1 MVLLVLTFLID
12 FYLVDSIAS
21 FAKKCSATLIVSIWT
36 KIDHSRHQKKRWRKT
51 IVLLVLTIL
60 IDFYLVD
67 SIVSFAKKK
76 KCSATLI
83 VSIWTKIDHSRR
95 QKKRWRRSIVLIRGH
110 GVFSRGVVDYFLNF
124 FRGRRK

>member
-1 MVLLVLTFLID
+1 M
-12 FYLVDSIAS
+12 
-21 FAKKCSATLIVSIWT
+21 
-36 KIDHSRHQKKRWRKT
+36 
-51 IVLLVLTIL
+51 VLLVLTIL

-67 SIVSFAKKK
+67 SIASFAKR
-76 KCSATLI
+76 CSATLI

-124 FRGRRK
+124 FRGEKKVGEGEGEFFKK